1 VKVRGHHASR
11 ISGDENIRE
20 QSIKNEKAR
29 ASVVY

>member
-1 VKVRGHHASR
+1 MVRGHHASR
-11 ISGDENIRE
+11 ISGDKDIRE